1 MLCEFIPPCS
11 RKRRTEPDP
20 TGRGQRA
27 NMPTDDSKLIRD
39 CLRGRQNAWNELVDR
54 YSRLIYSIPLR
65 VGLSTADADDVVQV
79 VWGIVLRRL
88 DTLRDVE
95 RLSAWLIRTT
105 YREAWRRGRQTRK
118 HATLDERLTA
128 AETPQDD
135 ELERL
140 ESQHLVRRALE
151 SLGEPC
157 RSLLTMLFLDRDERS
172 YEQIAAELGM
182 KIGSIGPTR
191 ARCFKH
197 MERTLSRLGL

>member
-1 MLCEFIPPCS
+1 MLS
-11 RKRRTEPDP
+11 
-20 TGRGQRA
+20 
-27 NMPTDDSKLIRD
+27 DDAKLIRD
-39 CLRGRQNAWNELVDR
+39 CLRGRQSAWNELVDR
-54 YSRLIYSIPLR
+54 YSRLVYSIPLR
-65 VGLSTADADDVVQV
+65 VGLSAADADDVVQV

-88 DTLRDVE
+88 KTLRDVE

-118 HATLDERLTA
+118 HATFDETEMA

-140 ESQHLVRRALE
+140 ESQHLVHRALE
-151 SLGEPC
+151 ALDERC
-157 RSLLTMLFLDRDERS
+157 RALLTMLFLDTNEKS

-191 ARCFKH
+191 ARCFKR
-197 MERTLSRLGL
+197 MEQILSRLGM